1 MLYGGKGTCE
11 LEIPQGRR
19 GRILEIFI
27 GWSLLIPAALYLLRG
42 YTSLRTMIALGY
54 ARKCT
59 LVHSFLY
66 ILPELI
72 LFCLWCM
79 LELHLTVVYVLAFLC
94 DAFRWCLRRNEWSK
108 GTFMVSLTQPLYI
121 AFHMILIGL
130 VSLAVKI
137 PMGLILHKPG
147 WRIVTISTAVAISI
161 LADIVILYR
170 PKLQE
175 VLRVQALSEEKRP
188 FMVFLWLC
196 NVFLLLDS
204 LLCIAGIPWS
214 LLPLLL
220 IGAAA
225 LKEFFIIRCLFH
237 LYSII
242 VEHRSEIRNRE
253 LSQKLAR
260 QERRTEELKNRS
272 DRDTL
277 TGLFSR
283 QYLMEQME
291 LLLEKK
297 QQFSLAY
304 IDLDGLKRINDSQG
318 HAAGD
323 SYLVQFSQY
332 ILGRLREKAIF
343 ARVGGDEFVIVLSG
357 CSEADAKEKL
367 EKMRSEVA
375 EGKFEH
381 IPAFSFG
388 IAEVDL
394 NTQERAYQ
402 LLERADKGM
411 YQDKESRRH

>member
-1 MLYGGKGTCE
+1 M
-11 LEIPQGRR
+11 
-19 GRILEIFI
+19 
-27 GWSLLIPAALYLLRG
+27 G
-42 YTSLRTMIALGY
+42 YVRD
-54 ARKCT
+54 RT

-66 ILPELI
+66 ILPELL

-94 DAFRWCLRRNEWSK
+94 DAFRWCLKRNEWSK
-108 GTFMVSLTQPLYI
+108 GSFMVSLTQPLYI
-121 AFHMILIGL
+121 AFHMILIGMA
-130 VSLAVKI
+130 SLGVKM
-137 PMGLILHKPG
+137 PMGILLHQPK
-147 WRIVTISTAVAISI
+147 WRIATISVAVAVSI
-161 LADIVILYR
+161 VADIVILSW
-170 PKLQE
+170 PKLKE
-175 VLRVQALSEEKRP
+175 ALRVQSLSEETRP
-188 FMVFLWLC
+188 FMVFLWFC
-196 NVFLLLDS
+196 NIFLLLDS
-204 LLCIAGIPWS
+204 LLCIARIPWTF
-214 LLPLLL
+214 LPLLL

-242 VEHRSEIRNRE
+242 VEHQSEIRHRE

-260 QERRTEELKNRS
+260 QERRKEELKNRS
-272 DRDTL
+272 DRDAL

-291 LLLEKK
+291 ALLEKK

-332 ILGRLREKAIF
+332 ILGRLREEDIF

-357 CSEADAKEKL
+357 CNEADANEKL
-367 EKMRSEVA
+367 EQMRSEAA
-375 EGKFEH
+375 EGNFEH

-388 IAEVDL
+388 IAEADL
-394 NTQERAYQ
+394 DTQERTYQ
-402 LLERADKGM
+402 LLERADKVM
-411 YQDKESRRH
+411 YQDKERRRH